1 MNSTA
6 RNAPPAYQAAL
17 DYLYSFVD
25 YETKM
30 PPSPQHARFNHGRM
44 RLLLDALGRP
54 QHSYPSVVV
63 AGTKGKGSTCAFTE
77 SILRHAGYRTGLYTS
92 PHLHSWRERVQVER
106 RLITQNDVV
115 RYVELLKPIVERLDE
130 RGQPTLFELT
140 TALALRYFADQA
152 VDVAI
157 LEIGMGGRY
166 DSVNVVTPAV
176 SAITPISYDHMA
188 VLGTTLPEIAAN
200 KAGIVKPGVPVVVAP
215 QWMEAETEIRREAEQ
230 LGAPMYRAELDGLR
244 RVVPDEA
251 AGPTALTERP
261 EPLAYPVPIRAE
273 GLGLGGAHQLENA
286 RVAAGITLLLR
297 PHGFVVDAAAV
308 AAGLR
313 DTRWPGRFEVVGREP
328 TIVLDG
334 AQNAASAGR
343 LREALNSLGYRRL
356 ILVLGT
362 SRDKDIDGIVR
373 ELVPGADAVVLTR
386 SRHPRSATVE
396 QLEAHVLPLLRPN
409 ATLLHT
415 DDVPP
420 ALAAARGM
428 ARPSDLICVT
438 GSLFPVAAARE
449 ALGIATEV
457 D

>member
-1 MNSTA
+1 MMSTTA

-17 DYLYSFVD
+17 DYLYSFVN

-30 PPSPQHARFNHGRM
+30 PPSPQHARFNQGRM
-44 RLLLDALGRP
+44 ELLLDALGRP
-54 QHSYPSVVV
+54 QHSFPSVVV
-63 AGTKGKGSTCAFTE
+63 AGTKGKGSTCAFSE

-92 PHLHSWRERVQVER
+92 PHLHSWRERIQVDR
-106 RLITQNDVV
+106 RLIAQPEVV
-115 RYVELLKPIVERLDE
+115 SYVELLKPLVQQLGDREP
-130 RGQPTLFELT
+130 PTVFELA
-140 TALALRYFADQA
+140 TALALRYFADRA

-157 LEIGMGGRY
+157 LEIGLGGRY

-176 SAITPISYDHMA
+176 STITPISYDHTA
-188 VLGTTLPEIAAN
+188 VLGHTLTEIAGN
-200 KAGIVKPGVPVVVAP
+200 KAGILKAGVPVVVAP
-215 QWMEAETEIRREAEQ
+215 QWMEAETEIRREAE
-230 LGAPMYRAELDGLR
+230 LVGAPVFRAELGGLR
-244 RVVPDEA
+244 RVF
-251 AGPTALTERP
+251 P
-261 EPLAYPVPIRAE
+261 EPADPLDYGVAIVSE

-286 RVAAGITLLLR
+286 RVAAGVALLLR
-297 PHGFVVDAAAV
+297 PHGFVIDAAAV

-313 DTRWPGRFEVVGREP
+313 DTQWPGRFELAGREP

-343 LREALNSLGYRRL
+343 LREALNTIAHRRL

-362 SRDKDIDGIVR
+362 SRDKDIEGITR
-373 ELVPGADAVVLTR
+373 ELVPGADVVVLTR

-396 QLEAHVLPLLRPN
+396 ELEQHVLPFMRPG
-409 ATLLHT
+409 ATLLRT

-428 ARPSDLICVT
+428 ARRGDLICVT

-449 ALGIATEV
+449 ALGIATEI